1 MKIQLTS
8 VHVDDPIKAFEF
20 YTEILGFEEQM
31 YMPDAYVA
39 IVVSAEEPEGTA
51 LLLEPSDN
59 PIAKKYKEGLYEQG
73 IPAIV
78 FGVEDI
84 QKEFERLQT
93 AGVEFRKEPTQTDW
107 GYEAILDDTCGNYIQ
122 LAQI

>member
-8 VHVDDPIKAFEF
+8 VHVDNPIEAFTF
-20 YTEILGFEEQM
+20 YTETLGFKEQM

-39 IVVSAEEPEGTA
+39 IVVSPEDPEGTA

-59 PIAKKYKEGLYEQG
+59 PVAKKYKEGLYEQG

-78 FGVEDI
+78 FGVENI
-84 QKEFERLQT
+84 QEEYERLKK
-93 AGVEFRKEPTQTDW
+93 AGVQKGAHSNRLGLRSYF
-107 GYEAILDDTCGNYIQ
+107 
-122 LAQI
+122 

>member
-20 YTEILGFEEQM
+20 YTEILGFEEQT
-31 YMPDAYVA
+31 YMPDANVA
-39 IVVSAEEPEGTA
+39 IVVSPEDPEGTA

-59 PIAKKYKEGLYEQG
+59 PIAKKYKEGLYREG

-78 FGVEDI
+78 FSVTNIEAEYNRL
-84 QKEFERLQT
+84 KE
-93 AGVEFRKEPTQTDW
+93 AGVEFEKEPTQTEW
-107 GYEAILDDTCGNYIQ
+107 GYEAIFGDTCGNYIQ
-122 LAQI
+122 LIQG